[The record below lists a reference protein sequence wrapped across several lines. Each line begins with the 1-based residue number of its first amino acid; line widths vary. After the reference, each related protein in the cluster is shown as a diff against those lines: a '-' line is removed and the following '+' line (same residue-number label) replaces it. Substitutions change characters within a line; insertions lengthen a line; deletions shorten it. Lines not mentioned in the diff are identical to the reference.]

1 MSTWTE
7 ENQRWEKLPTD
18 LEVIN
23 TNLAGLTI
31 WLGQVEANSF
41 TSDAFIH
48 HRGDLRLRRDASFNM
63 PNWRIPSKKTVQLL
77 PLF

>member
-48 HRGDLRLRRDASFNM
+48 H
-63 PNWRIPSKKTVQLL
+63 K
-77 PLF
+77 